1 MLESNDLIRDINCND
16 SNYAT
21 LNVDNLKTYHN
32 NYKLVV
38 YKNFNTSY
46 WNKNS
51 SLCPYW
57 EISPLGKWRVR
68 SVDYR
73 KESDVNWERM
83 RLHNEWVASS
93 IGINIKK
100 NKDKNYLLI
109 YESNEPSFFWDF
121 LKNHHGLEVNRKV
134 FSLDNGLE
142 KRDFCV
148 LSNIKRFKNFNK
160 TWNSIIDFE
169 KAVLNQIESEE
180 V

>member
-21 LNVDNLKTYHN
+21 LNVENLKINHS

-38 YKNFNTSY
+38 YKNFNTMY

-57 EISPLGKWRVR
+57 EISPVWRWKVR

-83 RLHNEWVASS
+83 
-93 IGINIKK
+93 
-100 NKDKNYLLI
+100 
-109 YESNEPSFFWDF
+109 SFQCQTNWPTNFYVFDGEYYYDF
-121 LKNHHGLEVNRKV
+121 
-134 FSLDNGLE
+134 
-142 KRDFCV
+142 
-148 LSNIKRFKNFNK
+148 
-160 TWNSIIDFE
+160 
-169 KAVLNQIESEE
+169 
-180 V
+180 

>member
-21 LNVDNLKTYHN
+21 LNVDNLKINHS

-38 YKNFNTSY
+38 YKNFNTLY

-93 IGINIKK
+93 IAINIKK

-109 YESNEPSFFWDF
+109 YESTEPSFFWDF

-134 FSLDNGLE
+134 FTLDNGLE